1 MTETRNLQF
10 ASIKAG
16 ISKGAIEDGN
26 KMDGWQR
33 FAVKLE
39 MTTSVSTGSQL
50 ITANWCLEFMEK
62 VIWTSEQHK
71 CQQEP
76 WLFFYLCFYNISS
89 TDEMDFEANTDSIGT
104 CTDMK
109 KTITSQW
116 TDGGVGRKVI
126 RDKWHRDGGSYL
138 KAHLGEN
145 RNFEQSELKG
155 GSSSK
160 AGHQRTG
167 RYGGRKWLSGGEG
180 GKKIRPPIISL
191 LAMLVLLI

>member
-1 MTETRNLQF
+1 MTETWNLQF

-50 ITANWCLEFMEK
+50 VTANWCLEFMEK

-89 TDEMDFEANTDSIGT
+89 TDEMDFEANTASIGT

-116 TDGGVGRKVI
+116 TDGWSGEEGNQRQVTSRRRQLLKSTFRRKSKFRAIWTEGWIVL
-126 RDKWHRDGGSYL
+126 KSGASEDG
-138 KAHLGEN
+138 KMW
-145 RNFEQSELKG
+145 R
-155 GSSSK
+155 
-160 AGHQRTG
+160 
-167 RYGGRKWLSGGEG
+167 
-180 GKKIRPPIISL
+180 
-191 LAMLVLLI
+191 